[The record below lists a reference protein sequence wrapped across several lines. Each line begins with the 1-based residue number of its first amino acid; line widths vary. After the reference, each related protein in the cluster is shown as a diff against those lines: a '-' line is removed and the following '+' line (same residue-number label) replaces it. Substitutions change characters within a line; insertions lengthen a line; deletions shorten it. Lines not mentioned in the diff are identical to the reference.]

1 MPYFITQ
8 PLKSD
13 SGQFWKSEIHQKLIL
28 KLSNLAKIYHW
39 NGKALLKNSLRFFK
53 ALILESLCLRMT
65 LMHYSGRKSK
75 PIFVVQKDKDIV
87 CMKLGR
93 ECVEFKPLDQNE
105 AEEDNSCSEE
115 DLEADETNSCF
126 KKSDI

>member
-1 MPYFITQ
+1 
-8 PLKSD
+8 
-13 SGQFWKSEIHQKLIL
+13 
-28 KLSNLAKIYHW
+28 
-39 NGKALLKNSLRFFK
+39 
-53 ALILESLCLRMT
+53 MT
-65 LMHYSGRKSK
+65 LMYYSGRKSK